1 MEADQVTTFAAFFI
15 ACSLIFSTCSSADE
29 NKGRHLHAR
38 FYRYSCPQA
47 EKLANDVSRAAFD
60 QDPTLAA
67 ALIRLF
73 FHDCFVNGCD
83 ASILL
88 DSTISGEP
96 VEKISPANGKTLRGM
111 KLIDEIKARIESE
124 CPRIVSCADILA
136 FATRDATV
144 FSGIP
149 YYIIPGGRRD
159 GLSSRAADVF
169 GNLPIPSMP
178 VDEMVEIF
186 TKKGMT
192 ADEMVVLIG
201 AHSIGRAQCS
211 FFEDRIYNYSGTES
225 PDPTMDEAYGYYLS
239 VMCPPPNSDT
249 AELAEDQGRR
259 ERLVNFDPSSP
270 FKLDN
275 AFYLRL
281 LEGRTLLRS
290 DQDMA
295 EDPMTAEV
303 VRRMAYEPRTWKK
316 SFVRAMVRLSRVDV
330 ITGNAGEI
338 RNNCRVVN

>member
-1 MEADQVTTFAAFFI
+1 M
-15 ACSLIFSTCSSADE
+15 
-29 NKGRHLHAR
+29 
-38 FYRYSCPQA
+38 
-47 EKLANDVSRAAFD
+47 
-60 QDPTLAA
+60 
-67 ALIRLF
+67 
-73 FHDCFVNGCD
+73 
-83 ASILL
+83 
-88 DSTISGEP
+88 
-96 VEKISPANGKTLRGM
+96 
-111 KLIDEIKARIESE
+111 IDEIKARIENE
-124 CPRIVSCADILA
+124 CPGIVSCADILA

-159 GLSSRAADVF
+159 GLTSRAADVF
-169 GNLPIPSMP
+169 GNLPLPSMS
-178 VDEMVEIF
+178 VEEMVEIF

-192 ADEMVVLIG
+192 ADEMVVLTG

-211 FFEDRIYNYSGTES
+211 FFEDRVYNYSGTES

-239 VMCPPPNSDT
+239 AMCPPRNSDT
-249 AELAEDQGRR
+249 AELAEDQGR

-270 FKLDN
+270 FRLDS

-295 EDPMTAEV
+295 DDPMTAEV
-303 VRRMAYEPRTWKK
+303 VRRMANEPRTWKK

-330 ITGNAGEI
+330 MTGNAGEI